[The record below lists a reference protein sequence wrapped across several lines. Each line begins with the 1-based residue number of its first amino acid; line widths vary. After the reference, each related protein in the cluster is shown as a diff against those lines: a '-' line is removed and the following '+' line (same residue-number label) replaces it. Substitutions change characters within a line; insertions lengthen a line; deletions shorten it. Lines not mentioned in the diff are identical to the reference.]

1 MKTKTTKNEKLV
13 LEYII
18 KITKVAGEFILSNGM
33 IMHATKLTESQVN
46 SALKKLNEQV
56 WFVKN
61 KKALFNQRGGWSG
74 TARTITINMEEA
86 NNYLK
91 TL

>member
-1 MKTKTTKNEKLV
+1 MTKTKNKEKLV

-18 KITKVAGEFILSNGM
+18 KNTKITGEFIMSNGT
-33 IMHATKLTESQVN
+33 IMHATKLTLSQVN
-46 SALKKLNEQV
+46 SALKSLNDQP
-56 WFVKN
+56 WFIKN
-61 KKALFNQRGGWSG
+61 KKALFNQRGNWSG
-74 TARTITINMEEA
+74 TERTITINMEEA